1 MILTDLRRIV
11 KAGITNFWRTGTVSL
26 SSVFIFTT
34 TLYFLG
40 SLIFL
45 QALLDYTLM
54 QIKDRVDVN
63 TYFTT
68 ATDES
73 QILSIKKRLE
83 TLPEVASVNYTSR
96 DEALSQFKKR
106 HENDYLTLQ
115 ALDELGDNPLGA
127 SLNIKAKDPSQ
138 YESIVRFLQSD
149 SLGAQSSGLIDKINY
164 NQNKSVIDRLSNI
177 IDGSKKIGF
186 GVALALAILSILIT
200 FNTIRLVI
208 YVAREEIGIM
218 QLVGANDSYVRGPF
232 IVGGIMYGIFS
243 AIFALILFVPTT
255 IWIGKTTTSFFGGIN
270 IFDYYTSHFFEVAF
284 ILLLAG
290 VLLGTVSSV
299 LAVRKYLN

>member
-1 MILTDLRRIV
+1 MIGTDLRRII

-26 SSVFIFTT
+26 SSIFIFTT

-45 QALLDYTLM
+45 QALLDYTLT
-54 QIKDRVDVN
+54 QIKNRVDVN

-68 ATDES
+68 STDES

-83 TLPEVASVNYTSR
+83 ELPEVSSVNYTSR
-96 DEALSQFKKR
+96 EASLEQFKKR

-138 YESIVRFLQSD
+138 YEAIVRFLQSD
-149 SLGAQSSGLIDKINY
+149 SLGAQSSGIIDKINY
-164 NQNKSVIDRLSNI
+164 NQNKSVIDRLSSI
-177 IDGSKKIGF
+177 IDGSRKIGF
-186 GVALALAILSILIT
+186 ALAFALAILSVLIS

-208 YVAREEIGIM
+208 YISREEIGIM

-232 IVGGIMYGIFS
+232 IVGGILYGVFS

-255 IWIGKTTTSFFGGIN
+255 IWVGKTTTNFFGGIN
-270 IFDYYTSHFFEVAF
+270 IFDYYLANFFEIFF
-284 ILLLAG
+284 ILILSGA
-290 VLLGTVSSV
+290 LLGAISSV
-299 LAVRKYLN
+299 LAVRKYLK